1 MRHAVFAGACLLA
14 LAACGAKPSAVLQGY
29 AEADYLYLSPREAGV
44 VSTLAVKEGDAVKA
58 GALIFRLD
66 VDRSNA
72 ALARARAQRS
82 ATGQTAAAQAQ
93 AVAEARADVTLAQ
106 TTYNRSQALYKE
118 GFTPKAK
125 LDQDKAAL
133 DVAQARLRTASAQ
146 RQAAASQTGAS
157 GADVTLAQEQA
168 DDRAVLAPADGRIE
182 RIFLRPGEL
191 AQAGAPVASML
202 PPANMKL
209 RFFAPEQ
216 RLPLLALGGIVDV
229 SCDQCAKGMTARISY
244 IASEPQFTPPVI
256 YSKDQRAKLVY
267 LVEARPERPEQF
279 RPGQPVDVA
288 LREKQGAGS

>member
-1 MRHAVFAGACLLA
+1 MRRAVILGAGLLA
-14 LAACGAKPSAVLQGY
+14 LSACGAKTPSVLQGY
-29 AEADYLYLSPREAGV
+29 AEADYLYLAPREAGV
-44 VSTLAVKEGDAVKA
+44 VNTLAVKEGDAVKA

-66 VDRSNA
+66 VDRSNS

-82 ATGQTAAAQAQ
+82 AAGQTAAAQAQ

-118 GFTPKAK
+118 GYAPKAK

-133 DVAQARLRTASAQ
+133 DAANARLRTASAQ

-157 GADVTLAQEQA
+157 GADVALAQEQA
-168 DDRAVLAPADGRIE
+168 DDRSVVAPADGRIE

-202 PPANMKL
+202 PPGNMKL
-209 RFFAPEQ
+209 RFFAPETQ
-216 RLPLLALGGIVDV
+216 LPQLALGGIVDV
-229 SCDQCAKGMTARISY
+229 ACDQCAKGMTARISF

-267 LVEARPERPEQF
+267 LVEARPDKPELF
-279 RPGQPVDVA
+279 RPGQPVDVSVRA
-288 LREKQGAGS
+288 QGAGS

>member
-1 MRHAVFAGACLLA
+1 VRRILFAGALVLA
-14 LAACGAKPSAVLQGY
+14 LAACGAKPPAVLQGY
-29 AEADYLYLSPREAGV
+29 AEADYLYLAPREAGIV
-44 VSTLAVKEGDAVKA
+44 NALAVKEGDSIKK

-82 ATGQTAAAQAQ
+82 ATGQTATAQAQ

-106 TTYNRSQALYKE
+106 TTYNRSRALYKD
-118 GFTPKAK
+118 GYAPKAK

-133 DVAQARLRTASAQ
+133 DVASARLRTASAQ

-157 GADVTLAQEQA
+157 GADVALAQAQA
-168 DDRAVLAPADGRIE
+168 DDRSVVAPADGRIE
-182 RIFLRPGEL
+182 RIFLRPGEM

-202 PPANMKL
+202 PPGNMKL
-209 RFFAPEQ
+209 RFFAPEAQ
-216 RLPLLALGGIVDV
+216 LSLLALGGMVDV
-229 SCDQCAKGMTARISY
+229 ACDQCVKGMTARISY

-267 LVEARPERPEQF
+267 LVEARPEKPELF
-279 RPGQPVDVA
+279 RPGQPVDVS